1 MRAERARGRRGIRR
15 RGAGDQVFRS
25 AARSALRNLRGAR
38 AAPGRTAAARRAPA
52 GDGRARIP
60 AGDRPSCATP
70 WRSGAACSRTRRGT
84 ERTRC
89 LYFAAGSFRRRSAGP
104 DSRLERPDSRIG
116 ARCPRRRSRCASSH
130 CWHPCR
136 FRMPVTPRR
145 CCRRTCAHPCLPWR
159 DHRGLGASSWGR
171 ERPVEKPWGVPWSN
185 AGPRRRS
192 GSRARGGRTRAG
204 GFRQPRPACSIR
216 RGVLARTSALLAGCA
231 RHSRALRGILRATR
245 FFLGRDPAG
254 SGGDRP
260 SSGLREF
267 GRHADPLRRIAGLF
281 E

>member
-116 ARCPRRRSRCASSH
+116 ARCPRRRSRRASSH

-171 ERPVEKPWGVPWSN
+171 ERPVEKRWGVPWSAQRWTASPIRKPSSWWTDARRRISSTSARLQHSTRC
-185 AGPRRRS
+185 AGPNERASRGVRS
-192 GSRARGGRTRAG
+192 AFACASRHSSCHSILSRARSGRV
-204 GFRQPRPACSIR
+204 R
-216 RGVLARTSALLAGCA
+216 R
-231 RHSRALRGILRATR
+231 
-245 FFLGRDPAG
+245 
-254 SGGDRP
+254 
-260 SSGLREF
+260 
-267 GRHADPLRRIAGLF
+267 
-281 E
+281 

>member
-1 MRAERARGRRGIRR
+1 MGHLDCVRRWQVSRPSPDPQATASASQAHSSGVRPYAPSRGR
-15 RGAGDQVFRS
+15 
-25 AARSALRNLRGAR
+25 
-38 AAPGRTAAARRAPA
+38 
-52 GDGRARIP
+52 
-60 AGDRPSCATP
+60 CTP
-70 WRSGAACSRTRRGT
+70 WRSGAACSRTRRGM

-89 LYFAAGSFRRRSAGP
+89 FLLRQGPSGGVRLDRIRAWSGRTRESARAARGGVRAERHRIAGTPADSVCPLRLAAAAAAPARTRAYPGGIIAALGRVRGEGSDRLKSAG
-104 DSRLERPDSRIG
+104 E
-116 ARCPRRRSRCASSH
+116 
-130 CWHPCR
+130 
-136 FRMPVTPRR
+136 
-145 CCRRTCAHPCLPWR
+145 CLGP
-159 DHRGLGASSWGR
+159 
-171 ERPVEKPWGVPWSN
+171 PN

-231 RHSRALRGILRATR
+231 RHSRALRRILRATR

-254 SGGDRP
+254 SQGDRP
-260 SSGLREF
+260 SPGLREF